1 MSDAGGA
8 ATLVQAI
15 QRVAETPLGLDVS
28 ADLTVRIDGHEL
40 QVTAYTDRVL
50 VDFPSLGVALDLLRS
65 TPGSTGGGGPG
76 AGGSLPATLA
86 AADLTAVARVGTRE
100 IATLGAEA
108 EGPLRHLGYD
118 HVAVSPRGLLLAWLG
133 L

>member
-1 MSDAGGA
+1 VSDAEGA
-8 ATLVQAI
+8 ATLVQAV

>member
-1 MSDAGGA
+1 MSDAEGA
-8 ATLVQAI
+8 ATLVQAVR
-15 QRVAETPLGLDVS
+15 RVAEMPLGLDVS

-50 VDFPSLGVALDLLRS
+50 VDFPSLGVAVDLLRS
-65 TPGSTGGGGPG
+65 TPGSAGGGPG
-76 AGGSLPATLA
+76 PGGSLPATLA

-100 IATLGAEA
+100 VATLGAEA
-108 EGPLRHLGYD
+108 EGPLQYLGYD
-118 HVAVSPRGLLLAWLG
+118 HVAVSPRGLLLAWFG